1 MLSLLFSG
9 ADILDKARNS
19 TVSDPHTQRHCCYFS
34 NVVLLMEDLFCSFS
48 AHKRFTELLSKE
60 EKDLANVRAP
70 MDRILTLPELKVRS
84 NDTEM
89 CLYWVYK
96 LPYQQRFKYP
106 LHAFYFLVERL
117 QWLMKF
123 CDFVLVLVT
132 VQPLQE
138 TNLPRL
144 LNVGKQRWKPHI

>member
-19 TVSDPHTQRHCCYFS
+19 TVSDPHTQRHCSYFS

-84 NDTEM
+84 NDT
-89 CLYWVYK
+89 VSHQK

-144 LNVGKQRWKPHI
+144 LNVGK

>member
-84 NDTEM
+84 NDTVSHQKCVSIGFIN
-89 CLYWVYK
+89 CLINKDSSIHYM
-96 LPYQQRFKYP
+96 LFT
-106 LHAFYFLVERL
+106 FL
-117 QWLMKF
+117 WK
-123 CDFVLVLVT
+123 DF
-132 VQPLQE
+132 
-138 TNLPRL
+138 N
-144 LNVGKQRWKPHI
+144 G